1 MSFERAAA
9 RFPER
14 IIRVASPPSTLLR
27 ALADT
32 TRRAR
37 ATRRGSSAGAS
48 LLEGRDAR
56 GRASRDEHRVSE
68 TLGRD
73 GTRAQIGSDTVREGM
88 RRPRGGAAV
97 RSLPDGGR
105 RAVHRVHQRTDV
117 VGFPRQV
124 RPPRVPSR
132 ASRAGRTRAT
142 FRLGKRRWRPVFH
155 TSSLLADPPAPPP
168 HAGSA
173 SSRPTPESSPRRSR
187 A

>member
-1 MSFERAAA
+1 MEFSFVSMSFA
-9 RFPER
+9 RE
-14 IIRVASPPSTLLR
+14 LLLGFR
-27 ALADT
+27 SGKYVSRHHHPRRSGNPAPADT

-48 LLEGRDAR
+48 ILEGRDAR

-117 VGFPRQV
+117 VGVPRQV
-124 RPPRVPSR
+124 RPPRAPSR

-142 FRLGKRRWRPVFH
+142 FRLGIK
-155 TSSLLADPPAPPP
+155 TLAPRARHLVPP
-168 HAGSA
+168 
-173 SSRPTPESSPRRSR
+173 R
-187 A
+187 